1 MGDLNVKLVSSQQDL
16 NDFTKFLL
24 KDLQALEYML
34 ENDWFETG
42 PIHIGAEQEMCIIDE
57 HYKPA
62 PVAMEL
68 LEKLDNDLF
77 TTELAKFNIEANIPP
92 LELKGDCFSRLEEQL
107 DQLVDGAR
115 EEARKLNSD
124 IVLSGILPTIRK
136 FDLDIE
142 NLTPLD
148 RYHALVK
155 AINKLRGKIYELRIS
170 GVDELNIKHDSAM
183 LEAWYPFL
191 DHSQ

>member
-1 MGDLNVKLVSSQQDL
+1 MGEQKVSLVSDGSQMQRFVKNLLQDVE
-16 NDFTKFLL
+16 
-24 KDLQALEYML
+24 ALEYML

-155 AINKLRGKIYELRIS
+155 AINKLR
-170 GVDELNIKHDSAM
+170 SANRSK
-183 LEAWYPFL
+183 LLKSYLGA
-191 DHSQ
+191 